1 MEKTRFG
8 RENSN
13 CKQSADKN
21 KQSADKSK
29 QSADEKVNNQLT
41 KVNKTAKCRGKTR
54 FLARKFKL

>member
-1 MEKTRFG
+1 MEKQGFW

-29 QSADEKVNNQLT
+29 QSADEKINIQLT
-41 KVNKTAKCRGKTR
+41 KK
-54 FLARKFKL
+54 

>member
-1 MEKTRFG
+1 MENQGFG
-8 RENSN
+8 RENPN
-13 CKQSADKN
+13 C

-41 KVNKTAKCRGKTR
+41 FKGLKKGLWQKSHRKTR